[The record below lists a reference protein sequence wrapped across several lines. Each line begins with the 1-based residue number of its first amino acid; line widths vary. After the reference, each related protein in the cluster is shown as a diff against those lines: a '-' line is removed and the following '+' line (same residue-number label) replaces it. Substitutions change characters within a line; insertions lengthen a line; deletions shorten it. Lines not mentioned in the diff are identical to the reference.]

1 MKRENFFEKTS
12 KENNEFV
19 DDIVFAKF
27 INYMKK
33 ALLHKKIDYIRHQEY
48 LSRKEQF
55 ITEEEWVVLSDDNTI
70 CSFFDFSSSE
80 KSNKKQKLNKAM
92 DTLTEQQKTV
102 VISYYYKK
110 KSLKIIAEELNSST
124 QAVKMTKQR
133 AVQTLKRYMEG
144 KNGKWN

>member
-1 MKRENFFEKTS
+1 MERKDYLGKIS
-12 KENNEFV
+12 KENNEFL

-55 ITEEEWVVLSDDNTI
+55 ITQEEWVVLSDDNTLY
-70 CSFFDFSSSE
+70 SFFDSSFSE
-80 KSNKKQKLNKAM
+80 KTHKQKKLNQAM
-92 DTLTEQQKTV
+92 NKLTEKQKTV

-110 KSLKIIAEELNSST
+110 KSLKIIAEELNST
-124 QAVKMTKQR
+124 IDAVEHKKQR
-133 AVQTLKRYMEG
+133 AIEKLKKYMGDSDNEQ
-144 KNGKWN
+144 